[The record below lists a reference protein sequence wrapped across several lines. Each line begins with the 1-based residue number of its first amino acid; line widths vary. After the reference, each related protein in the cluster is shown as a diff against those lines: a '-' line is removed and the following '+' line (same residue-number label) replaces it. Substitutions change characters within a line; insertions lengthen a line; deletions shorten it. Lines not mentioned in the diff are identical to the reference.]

1 MWLSKKKYKALICE
15 LDEIKAKQRKLEQ
28 KTEQRLLNMAKRILR
43 EPEKLSEE
51 LNQMDRLDKYIN
63 DIINDLRAKGG

>member
-1 MWLSKKKYKALICE
+1 LSKKKYKALICE

-51 LNQMDRLDKYIN
+51 LNQLDRIEKYVN
-63 DIINDLRAKGG
+63 DIINQ

>member
-51 LNQMDRLDKYIN
+51 LNKMDRLDKYIN
-63 DIINDLRAKGG
+63 DIINDLRAKEG